1 MASVTRVVRGQDMM
15 VVTFGYQCGDYTPGQ
30 TVNINGRY
38 FAIAEAD
45 ENSVSVLTRYGGPL
59 DLPEGTEVNMTG
71 PLGKGFPVY
80 DSWDAVIVCGGTA
93 TGVGFNLLNYR
104 ASKGLRTWF
113 VSYTR
118 GSNPYTGTI
127 HGLAGLK
134 NIERSVNWDTKKDG
148 RPETPYSPLVSGQFP
163 EGTQVFVAGTKE
175 LVEACRQHA
184 EQFGI
189 SPNNINLNY

>member
-1 MASVTRVVRGQDMM
+1 MANVIRVVRGQDMM
-15 VVTFGYQCGDYTPGQ
+15 VVTFDYQCGDCTPGQ

-93 TGVGFNLLNYR
+93 MGVGFNLLNYR

-118 GSNPYTGTI
+118 GSNPYTGAI
-127 HGLAGLK
+127 HSLAGLK
-134 NIERSVNWDTKKDG
+134 NIECSINWDTKKDS
-148 RPETPYSPLVSGQFP
+148 RPETPYSPLASSRFP

>member
-1 MASVTRVVRGQDMM
+1 MAKVVKSIRDSDMM
-15 VVTFGYQCGDYTPGQ
+15 IVTFDHPCGSAVPGQ
-30 TVNINGRY
+30 TVNINGRF

-71 PLGKGFPVY
+71 PLGKGFPAY

-93 TGVGFNLLNYR
+93 TGVGLNLLKYR
-104 ASKGLRTWF
+104 LDRGLRTWF

-118 GSNPYTGTI
+118 GGNPYAKTI
-127 HGLAGLK
+127 DDLSSAK
-134 NIERSVNWDTKKDG
+134 CADFCMNWNTRELD
-148 RPETPYSPLVSGQFP
+148 RPAFPYSPLHDSKFP
-163 EGTQVFVAGTKE
+163 AGTVVFVAGPKE
-175 LVEACRQHA
+175 LVESCQASA

-189 SPNNINLNY
+189 DPNNIHLNY

>member
-15 VVTFGYQCGDYTPGQ
+15 VVTFDYQCGEYTPGQ

-38 FAIAEAD
+38 FAIAETD

-59 DLPEGTEVNMTG
+59 DLPEGTEVNIAG

-118 GSNPYTGTI
+118 GGNPYTEAVDS
-127 HGLAGLK
+127 LSGLK
-134 NIERSVNWDTKKDG
+134 SIERSVSWDTRKDG
-148 RPETPYSPLVSGQFP
+148 RPETPYSPLSAGQFP

-189 SPNNINLNY
+189 PPNNINLNY